1 MTSLPYII
9 EAIQTHTLD
18 PTLKFYPELYPVS
31 FLPTP
36 YSRTLP
42 SLPLLLLQ
50 AHITPPLSFFLLPHL
65 TQDHN
70 SQASFIHLP
79 GHAFGTPSSKE
90 CWLRRNSGGSFT
102 WGAPVDLG
110 RIPTSALGCPSC
122 TDWNLFHGGGVELP
136 GLVGSHHAL
145 P

>member
-9 EAIQTHTLD
+9 EAIETHTLD
-18 PTLKFYPELYPVS
+18 PTLRFYPELYPGS
-31 FLPTP
+31 
-36 YSRTLP
+36 YSSTLP
-42 SLPLLLLQ
+42 SLSLLLQ
-50 AHITPPLSFFLLPHL
+50 AHIIPPLFFFLLPHL

-79 GHAFGTPSSKE
+79 GHAFGTSSSKE
-90 CWLRRNSGGSFT
+90 SWLRRNSGGSFT

-122 TDWNLFHGGGVELP
+122 TDWNLFYGGGVELP
-136 GLVGSHHAL
+136 GLVGSHGAL